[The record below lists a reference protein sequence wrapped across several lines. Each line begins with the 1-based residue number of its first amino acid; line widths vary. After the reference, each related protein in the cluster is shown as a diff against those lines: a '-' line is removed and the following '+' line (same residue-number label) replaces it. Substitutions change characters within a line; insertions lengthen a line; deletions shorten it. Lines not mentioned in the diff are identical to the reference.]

1 VTIRSPAPS
10 AAVGAYRA
18 GVPWSRVGTAVL
30 LRALALP
37 VIAMACAGCTGDD
50 DQASAPTDTS
60 ASTSAPGSITVT
72 SPAFADGAPIP
83 EEFTCR
89 GAGSSPPLAWTGL
102 PAGTQSVALVVL
114 DPDAPSGTFVHWV
127 LFAMP
132 PTQQELATGTSPPG
146 TMQALNSAGDRGW
159 TPPCPPSGTHHYRFT
174 VYALGE
180 PPDVLDGAD
189 PETAISAIEAAA
201 IAQGTLT
208 GLVSAG

>member
-10 AAVGAYRA
+10 AAVAAYRA
-18 GVPWSRVGTAVL
+18 DVPRSRVATAAL
-30 LRALALP
+30 LRALAVL
-37 VIAMACAGCTGDD
+37 VIATAAAGCTGGD
-50 DQASAPTDTS
+50 DQASAPADTS
-60 ASTSAPGSITVT
+60 ASASAPGSITVT
-72 SPAFADGAPIP
+72 SPAFADGAAIP

-89 GAGSSPPLAWTGL
+89 GTGSSPPLAWTGL

-132 PTQQELATGTSPPG
+132 PAQEELATGTSPPG

-174 VYALGE
+174 VYALGD

-189 PETAISAIEAAA
+189 PQTAVRAVQDAA
-201 IAQGTLT
+201 IAEGTLT